1 MRLSDF
7 IQDGGGSIQQQSSPI
22 TSPSINPLS
31 YVPDI
36 YTSAKPEPDHAKPF
50 SGSQHDTQIKQL
62 EHPQILEEVC
72 VTPSGAAYQAG
83 APEFPEGSWI
93 KRLRINAERHLFVF
107 TKAILGRRYLS
118 PGLHADVCAFLQK
131 SPPFRKGLLLPRR
144 HAKTSIV
151 SHGLPLHILIQPK
164 EDNKYFPSLD
174 GAENRILLV
183 CETRD
188 RAVKHV
194 RIVKTALESNKLIRT
209 LWPHRTWQN
218 PRKESKK
225 WTEEELIIPRE
236 QEFPEPSLMAI
247 GVDGAVTGARPTVMI
262 KDDLISMEARNSATV
277 MKRAID
283 WHVASRALLE
293 SYEEDTLEGLEFI
306 IGTRWAIFD
315 LYSYI
320 QDEDPTVQW
329 IIRSVIEDSKCIY
342 PEYFNMDR
350 VEQLRK
356 ELGNA
361 LFALLYMN
369 NAADPEL
376 VDFNMELVRTFSIQN
391 GILTFE
397 EEYRDGF
404 LKKDHEAK
412 SPYELSLPQGQ
423 SMTSAQ
429 VFDRISEMRAE
440 YLRLRVH

>member
-1 MRLSDF
+1 MKLADF
-7 IQDGGGSIQQQSSPI
+7 IQKQGVEVVSPL
-22 TSPSINPLS
+22 SPQTLVNPFS
-31 YVPDI
+31 YVPDML
-36 YTSAKPEPDHAKPF
+36 PEPDHGKSFA
-50 SGSQHDTQIKQL
+50 GSEHDAQIKQL
-62 EHPQILEEVC
+62 EHLQILEEVC

-93 KRLRINAERHLFVF
+93 KRLRLNAERHLFVF
-107 TKAILGRRYLS
+107 AKAILGRRYLS
-118 PGLHADVCAFLQK
+118 PVLHAEICAFLQK

-144 HAKTSIV
+144 HAKTSVV
-151 SHGLPLHILIQPK
+151 SHALPLHILIQPK

-174 GAENRILLV
+174 GAENRILLA
-183 CETRD
+183 CETLD

-194 RIVKTALESNKLIRT
+194 RVVKTALETNKLIRS

-218 PRKESKK
+218 PRKEAKK
-225 WTEEELIIPRE
+225 WTEQELIIPRE

-293 SYEEDTLEGLEFI
+293 SYEEDTGLEALEYI

-320 QDEDPTVQW
+320 IDNDPTVEW
-329 IIRSVIEDSKCIY
+329 ITRSVIENSQCIY
-342 PEYFNMDR
+342 QEYFNLDR

-376 VDFNMELVRTFSIQN
+376 VDFDMELVRYFIIENATGN
-391 GILTFE
+391 ILFPE
-397 EEYRDGF
+397 DYRDSF
-404 LKKDHEAK
+404 LKKDHETK
-412 SPYELSLPQGQ
+412 SPYELALPPGQ
-423 SMTSAQ
+423 TLTSSQ
-429 VFDRISEMRAE
+429 VFDRIAEMRAE
-440 YLRLRVH
+440 YLRLRVQ